1 MYFLV
6 LCTLFL
12 PSWHITAFV
21 FLLQSLRARTE
32 QTLVRTQQDE
42 SDSSRF
48 AVKQVLS
55 FTLTEQV
62 KLRYIG
68 SYLIVLNLSDN

>member
-1 MYFLV
+1 LE
-6 LCTLFL
+6 
-12 PSWHITAFV
+12 S
-21 FLLQSLRARTE
+21 LLTESLRARTE

-48 AVKQVLS
+48 AIKQVLS

-68 SYLIVLNLSDN
+68 S